1 MFSCYPCF
9 VFNTLHCFMLLFVL
23 YSWENK
29 SEQQPGLQEPGLQQP
44 AQLEQ
49 ERWGRD
55 GKQPGAEE
63 HWQDQEK
70 SIPGCSIFT
79 AFLDQILKSA

>member
-1 MFSCYPCF
+1 
-9 VFNTLHCFMLLFVL
+9 MLLFVL

-29 SEQQPGLQEPGLQQP
+29 SKQQPGLQQP
-44 AQLEQ
+44 AQMEQ

-70 SIPGCSIFT
+70 PIPGCSIFT